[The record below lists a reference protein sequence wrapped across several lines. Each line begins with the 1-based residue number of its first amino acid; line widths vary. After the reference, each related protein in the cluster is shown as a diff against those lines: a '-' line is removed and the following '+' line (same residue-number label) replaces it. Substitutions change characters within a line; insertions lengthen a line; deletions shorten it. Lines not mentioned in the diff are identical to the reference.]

1 MNINIFFFLL
11 LKYFEKTNY
20 LNFIPLKSYNL
31 KFNYYLKNK
40 IFFLFLNFKLK
51 IEKKL
56 QIFSILQNNIST
68 YDFINLNS
76 SLKQQSL
83 NLNWDYSFISY
94 NNKILTKH
102 ITDSLFNNY
111 YNFYSMFFNFFIL
124 KNINQLKNYFFF
136 QLKEKKN
143 SFSFL
148 NFYLLKKN
156 FLKSFYLMINLLNL
170 NYSPFIITDDKFD
183 KIKNQFDLYLKFN
196 QKHLRY
202 GFNFCTASYIKLKKI
217 KDAKQRKIPL
227 ISIVDINTN
236 LTFIDYPI
244 FINTSTKTNSFFFFC
259 FIINIFFSLLIF
271 KRKKYTNLFL
281 LYKNLNYLKEFIL
294 KNEYNL

>member
-1 MNINIFFFLL
+1 
-11 LKYFEKTNY
+11 
-20 LNFIPLKSYNL
+20 
-31 KFNYYLKNK
+31 
-40 IFFLFLNFKLK
+40 
-51 IEKKL
+51 
-56 QIFSILQNNIST
+56 
-68 YDFINLNS
+68 
-76 SLKQQSL
+76 
-83 NLNWDYSFISY
+83 
-94 NNKILTKH
+94 
-102 ITDSLFNNY
+102 
-111 YNFYSMFFNFFIL
+111 MFFNFFIL

-271 KRKKYTNLFL
+271 KRKKYTDLFL